1 MLNFI
6 FVPSIYILLNKKKK
20 TSQKDLLYE
29 HNFFNDFTSLTL
41 FDFINYIDFIDFI
54 DFLRDYENIHL
65 SGNRY
70 ELPDNG
76 L

>member
-1 MLNFI
+1 M
-6 FVPSIYILLNKKKK
+6 
-20 TSQKDLLYE
+20 YE